1 MNETILI
8 IDDEEDIRFSLRG
21 ILEDEGYQV
30 VDAPDG
36 ELGLKVFG
44 ETEPSLVFLDIWLPG
59 KDGLSVLE
67 TMQSQ
72 AGDVPVVM
80 ISGHGTIETA
90 VDAIKKGAFDF
101 IEKPLS
107 LEKVVVTA
115 KKALE
120 FRNLKEENRDLRSR
134 IRERHVHEITGSS
147 EPVIR
152 LKEMIAQV
160 APTDAWVLITGEN
173 GTGKEIVARSI
184 HARSPRAA
192 RAMVAVNCAAIPEEL
207 IESEL
212 FGHEKGSFTGAD
224 RSKKGKFELADRG
237 TLFLD
242 EIGDMSLKTQAKIL
256 RILQEQCFE
265 RVGGSKTIRVD
276 VRVVAATNKD
286 LAAEIKEG
294 RFREDLY
301 YRLRV
306 FPLEVPPL
314 RERQGDIVL
323 ILNEFMEA
331 MVREHGFRP
340 IQFADDA
347 LAVLQGYSWPG
358 NVRELKNFVER
369 IFILYQGQVVT
380 AAMLPGEYRQSL
392 SLAQGSAGKGQDG
405 SEDAPLPADFK
416 TARNEFEIRYLKQKL
431 AECNGNITRLAET
444 IGLERSYLY
453 RKLKAY
459 KISP

>member
-30 VDAPDG
+30 VDAEDG
-36 ELGLKVFG
+36 EVGLQVFG
-44 ETEPSLVFLDIWLPG
+44 EAEPSLVFLDIWLPG
-59 KDGLSVLE
+59 KDGLTVLE
-67 TMQSQ
+67 TMQAQ

-147 EPVIR
+147 QPVLQ

-184 HARSPRAA
+184 HARSPRASSA
-192 RAMVAVNCAAIPEEL
+192 LVAVNCAAIPEEL

-224 RSKKGKFELADRG
+224 KSKKGKFELADKG

-314 RERQGDIVL
+314 RQRQGDIVL

-369 IFILYQGQVVT
+369 IFILYQGQVVN
-380 AAMLPGEYRQSL
+380 ASMLPGEYRQSVP
-392 SLAQGSAGKGQDG
+392 STSAGKAQDA
-405 SEDAPLPADFK
+405 SAKASLPGDFK

-431 AECNGNITRLAET
+431 AECNGNISRLAET

-459 KISP
+459 NITP